1 MDYQDSHANQQE
13 EQLTEGAKE
22 ALKEELKDFLREL
35 TKFTLW
41 SLALTFVVLSSR
53 NSAQMHSASLLL
65 RSTFNL
71 DDGAQDGPS
80 SSGDGFWPYITDATS
95 KINQDDYF
103 SEERPPSKYR
113 KLRGTTVLGNRL
125 RQVRSVGDACPPFY
139 DSVQKASPVQVPAPC
154 FGEAGVLS
162 SSNSF
167 TKEWQKSFM

>member
-1 MDYQDSHANQQE
+1 MENHDSQDIPKE

-53 NSAQMHSASLLL
+53 NSAQMHSAALLL

-71 DDGAQDGPS
+71 ADGAEDGPS
-80 SSGDGFWPYITDATS
+80 SSGEGFWPYIIDATS

-103 SEERPPSKYR
+103 AEERPPSKFQ
-113 KLRGTTVLGNRL
+113 KLQGTTVLGSRL
-125 RQVRSVGDACPPFY
+125 RQIRSVGGVCPPFY
-139 DSVQKASPVQVPAPC
+139 DSVQTSSPVKVPAPC

-162 SSNSF
+162 SSSSF